1 MPKPPRI
8 PTTTVGSD
16 PVPER
21 LAALPGKQAILDA
34 TIVILHMMKTWLP
47 ILMLAVLVSGC
58 EIWDPRPGIQ
68 DIIWKVTDP
77 HEDPTSEI
85 RKKEFR
91 TWPKSIREAVDARLV
106 LVGMTKN
113 QVLVSLRIA
122 EKNIQKNAVTT
133 ATDEPIETWTGWRL
147 LTSWSYVKRSQGQMV
162 TLMFRNGVVTRIY
175 SVAQP

>member
-16 PVPER
+16 PLPKW
-21 LAALPGKQAILDA
+21 LAALPS
-34 TIVILHMMKTWLP
+34 VVFYMKTWLP
-47 ILMLAVLVSGC
+47 ILLLAVLVAGC
-58 EIWDPRPGIQ
+58 EIWDPRPGLQ
-68 DIIWKVTDP
+68 NVVWKVTDP
-77 HEDPTSEI
+77 HEDPTIEI

-122 EKNIQKNAVTT
+122 EKNIQKNVVTT
-133 ATDEPIETWTGWRL
+133 AKDEPIETWIVWRL
-147 LTSWSYVKRSQGQMV
+147 LTSWSFVKRSQGQMV
-162 TLMFRNGVVTRIY
+162 TLTFRNGVVTRIY
-175 SVAQP
+175 STAQP